1 MTKTT
6 KTMTTTTTS
15 KTIIGF
21 ISKTTALSYIMLLSI
36 FLWRSLHCTT
46 MTWNLLIFKAVF
58 YGGHECATIN
68 FPFSFWTWIKSLRIQ
83 LQEKLPSF
91 DQLKESTRHDKVWKD
106 TNSFFSD
113 IFPTTVVI
121 KKMVSLQNRT
131 AQIKRR
137 GQQNV
142 CVWQIWQGENLWL
155 LLWSSLNM
163 TVTWTF

>member
-1 MTKTT
+1 MED
-6 KTMTTTTTS
+6 MNVQQ
-15 KTIIGF
+15 F
-21 ISKTTALSYIMLLSI
+21 
-36 FLWRSLHCTT
+36 
-46 MTWNLLIFKAVF
+46 
-58 YGGHECATIN
+58 IN
-68 FPFSFWTWIKSLRIQ
+68 FPFSFWTRIKSLRIQ

-113 IFPTTVVI
+113 VFPTTVVI

-142 CVWQIWQGENLWL
+142 CVWQKIWQG
-155 LLWSSLNM
+155 
-163 TVTWTF
+163 